1 MIAHLRNYPLF
12 VLIMMI
18 GALSMLAPAL
28 HAAKLGELRVTQV
41 FLSYSLFILIISV
54 IFGLALMNR
63 TPRISA
69 RSHLI
74 TIFMVYTIL
83 PVFLAMPFTSL
94 IPSIG
99 PMQGYFEM
107 LSSLTTTGATLI
119 DVPSSIAEPLHLWRA
134 LVAWMGGFF
143 VLIIALSVMEPMN
156 LGGFEIRSTV
166 LGSDGGAG
174 SYSASDPAD
183 RITKYVIK
191 IGPIYVAV
199 TFALMVLLFLL
210 GDRAFVAS
218 IHAMSIISTS
228 GISPIGGIEN
238 SETGRLGEMFMVIF
252 LLFAVSNRGFQNVG
266 TAKWGWIKR
275 DVEVRLALIAI
286 IGVPLLLFMR
296 HWIAS
301 FEVSTQQDVAAAFAA
316 FWGSVF
322 TVMSFMTTTGFESA
336 DWQTAQNWS
345 GLSTPGVMFLALA
358 VMGGGVA
365 TTAGGVKLL
374 RVYAL
379 YKHGLREMERLVH
392 PTSVGGAGMAARRFR
407 REGAFMAWIFLML
420 FLVGI
425 AVIMLSLSFVGV
437 GFDDAIALSVAA
449 VTNTGPVAGML
460 DSGLRYTDVGT
471 YEQMILCV
479 GMVFGRVEVLALIA
493 LFNPNYWRR

>member
-12 VLIMMI
+12 VLIMMV
-18 GALSMLAPAL
+18 GALSMTIPAV
-28 HAAKLGELRVTQV
+28 HAAKLGDLHVMQV
-41 FLSYSLFILIISV
+41 FLSYSLFILIIAV
-54 IFGLALMNR
+54 ILGLALMNR
-63 TPRISA
+63 IPRNSA

-74 TIFMVYTIL
+74 TIFLVYTLL
-83 PVFLAMPFTSL
+83 PFFLAMPFIAL

-99 PMQGYFEM
+99 SMQGYFEM

-119 DVPSSIAEPLHLWRA
+119 NDPLSIAEPLHLWRA

-166 LGSDGGAG
+166 LGSDGGTG
-174 SYSASDPAD
+174 SYGSTDPTE
-183 RITKYVIK
+183 RIEKYAVK

-199 TFALMVLLFLL
+199 TFALMLVLFLL
-210 GDRAFVAS
+210 GDRAYVAS

-228 GISPIGGIEN
+228 GISPIGGVAN
-238 SETGRLGEMFMVIF
+238 SESGRLGEMFMVMF
-252 LLFAVSNRGFQNVG
+252 LLFAVSNRGFQTFGPGNWRWVG
-266 TAKWGWIKR
+266 R
-275 DVEVRLALIAI
+275 DAEVRLMLIAV
-286 IGVPLLLFMR
+286 IGVPLMLFMR

-301 FEVSTQQDVAAAFAA
+301 FEVSTQQDVTAAFAA

-322 TVMSFMTTTGFESA
+322 TVMSFLTTTGFESA

-345 GLSTPGVMFLALA
+345 GLSTPGVILLALA

-379 YKHGLREMERLVH
+379 YKHGLRELERLVH
-392 PTSVGGAGMAARRFR
+392 PSSVGGAGMAARRFR
-407 REGAFMAWIFLML
+407 REGAFMAWIFFML

-425 AVIMLSLSFVGV
+425 ATIMLALSFVGV
-437 GFDDAIALSVAA
+437 NFDDAIALSMAA

-460 DSGLRYTDVGT
+460 DAGLQYTDIGAT
-471 YEQMILCV
+471 GQMILCV

>member
-1 MIAHLRNYPLF
+1 MMAHLRNYPLF

-18 GALSMLAPAL
+18 GALIMLVPAV
-28 HAAKLGELRVTQV
+28 HAAKLGELRVMQI
-41 FLSYSLFILIISV
+41 FLSYSLFIIIISV
-54 IFGLALMNR
+54 ILGLALMNR

-74 TIFMVYTIL
+74 TIFLVYTLL
-83 PVFLAMPFTSL
+83 PGFLAMPFTAL

-119 DVPSSIAEPLHLWRA
+119 NDPLSIAEPLHLWRA

-166 LGSDGGAG
+166 LGSDGGTG
-174 SYSASDPAD
+174 SFGTTDPAE
-183 RITKYVIK
+183 RIEKYAVK
-191 IGPIYVAV
+191 IGPIYVGV
-199 TFALMVLLFLL
+199 TFALMVLLFML
-210 GDRAFVAS
+210 GDRAYVAS

-228 GISPIGGIEN
+228 GISPIGGIAN
-238 SETGRLGEMFMVIF
+238 SESGRLGEMFMVVF
-252 LLFAVSNRGFQNVG
+252 LLFAVSNRGFQSIGSGNWRWF
-266 TAKWGWIKR
+266 TR
-275 DVEVRLALIAI
+275 DAEVRLMLIAV
-286 IGVPLLLFMR
+286 IGVPMLLFMR

-301 FEVSTQQDVAAAFAA
+301 FEVSTHQDVTAAFAA

-322 TVMSFMTTTGFESA
+322 TVMSFLTTTGFESA
-336 DWQTAQNWS
+336 DWQAAQNWS
-345 GLSTPGVMFLALA
+345 GLNTPGVIFLALA

-374 RVYAL
+374 RIYAL

-392 PTSVGGAGMAARRFR
+392 PSSVGGAGMAARRFR
-407 REGAFMAWIFLML
+407 REGAFIAWIFFML

-425 AVIMLSLSFVGV
+425 ATIMLALTFVGV
-437 GFDDAIALSVAA
+437 SFDDSIALSVSA

-460 DSGLRYTDVGT
+460 NSGIRYTDVGT
-471 YEQMILCV
+471 YAQVILCV

>member
-1 MIAHLRNYPLF
+1 MISHLRNYPLF

-18 GALSMLAPAL
+18 GALSMLVPAV
-28 HAAKLGELRVTQV
+28 HAAKLGDLRVMQI

-54 IFGLALMNR
+54 ILGLALMNR
-63 TPRISA
+63 MPRISA

-74 TIFMVYTIL
+74 TIFLFYTLL
-83 PVFLAMPFTSL
+83 PVFLAMPFAAL

-119 DVPSSIAEPLHLWRA
+119 NDPLSIAEPLHLWRA

-143 VLIIALSVMEPMN
+143 VLVIALSVMEPMN

-166 LGSDGGAG
+166 LGSDGGTG
-174 SYSASDPAD
+174 SFGSTDPAE
-183 RITKYVIK
+183 RIEKYAIK
-191 IGPIYVAV
+191 IAPIYVAV

-210 GDRAFVAS
+210 GDRAYVAT

-228 GISPIGGIEN
+228 GISPIGGVMN
-238 SETGRLGEMFMVIF
+238 SESGRLGEMFMVVF
-252 LLFAVSNRGFQNVG
+252 LLFAVSNRGFQTIG
-266 TAKWGWIKR
+266 SGSWRWIKR
-275 DVEVRLALIAI
+275 DVEVRLMLIAV
-286 IGVPLLLFMR
+286 IGVPLVLFMR
-296 HWIAS
+296 HWIAA
-301 FEVSTQQDVAAAFAA
+301 FEVSTQQDVTAAFAA

-322 TVMSFMTTTGFESA
+322 TVMSFLTTTGFESA

-345 GLSTPGVMFLALA
+345 GLSTPGVIFLALA

-392 PTSVGGAGMAARRFR
+392 PSSVGGAGMAARRFR
-407 REGAFMAWIFLML
+407 REGAFMAWIFFML
-420 FLVGI
+420 FLIGI
-425 AVIMLSLSFVGV
+425 ASIMLALSFVGV
-437 GFDDAIALSVAA
+437 SFDDAIALSIAA

-471 YEQMILCV
+471 YGQIILCV

>member
-12 VLIMMI
+12 VLIMII
-18 GALSMLAPAL
+18 GALSMFIPAL
-28 HAAKLGELRVTQV
+28 HAAKLGELRVMQV
-41 FLSYSLFILIISV
+41 FLSYSLFILIIS
-54 IFGLALMNR
+54 IILGLALMNR
-63 TPRISA
+63 LPRISA

-74 TIFMVYTIL
+74 TIFLVYTVL
-83 PVFLAMPFTSL
+83 PVFLAMPFAAL
-94 IPSIG
+94 VPSIG

-119 DVPSSIAEPLHLWRA
+119 NDPLSIAEPLHLWRA

-143 VLIIALSVMEPMN
+143 VLVIALSVMEPLN

-166 LGSDGGAG
+166 LGSDGGTG
-174 SYSASDPAD
+174 SFGSTDPAE
-183 RITKYVIK
+183 RIEKYAVK
-191 IGPIYVAV
+191 IAPIYVVV
-199 TFALMVLLFLL
+199 TFALMALLFML
-210 GDRAFVAS
+210 GDRAYVAS
-218 IHAMSIISTS
+218 IHAMSIVSTS
-228 GISPIGGIEN
+228 GISPVGGVVN
-238 SETGRLGEMFMVIF
+238 SASGRMGEVFMVVF
-252 LLFAVSNRGFQNVG
+252 MLFAISNRGFQSIG
-266 TAKWGWIKR
+266 SGSWRWIRR
-275 DVEVRLALIAI
+275 DVEVRLMLIAV
-286 IGVPLLLFMR
+286 IGVPVLLFMR

-301 FEVSTQQDVAAAFAA
+301 FDVSTQQDVNAAFAA

-345 GLSTPGVMFLALA
+345 GLGTPGVILLALA

-392 PTSVGGAGMAARRFR
+392 PSSVGGAGMAARRFR
-407 REGAFMAWIFLML
+407 REGAFMAWIFFML
-420 FLVGI
+420 FLIGI
-425 AVIMLSLSFVGV
+425 ASIMLALSFIGAS
-437 GFDDAIALSVAA
+437 FEDAIALSIAA

-460 DSGLRYTDVGT
+460 DSGLRYTDVGV
-471 YEQMILCV
+471 YGQIILCV

>member
-18 GALSMLAPAL
+18 GALSMIIPAV
-28 HAAKLGELRVTQV
+28 HAAKLGDLRVMQV
-41 FLSYSLFILIISV
+41 FLSYALFILIIAV
-54 IFGLALMNR
+54 ILGLALMNR
-63 TPRISA
+63 MPRISA

-74 TIFMVYTIL
+74 TIFLVYTLL
-83 PVFLAMPFTSL
+83 PFFLAMPFAAL

-119 DVPSSIAEPLHLWRA
+119 NDPLSIAEPLHLWRA
-134 LVAWMGGFF
+134 LVAWMGGYF

-166 LGSDGGAG
+166 LGSDGGTRSFG
-174 SYSASDPAD
+174 STDPAE
-183 RITKYVIK
+183 RIEKYAIK
-191 IGPIYVAV
+191 LAPIYVAV

-210 GDRAFVAS
+210 GDRAYVAS

-228 GISPIGGIEN
+228 GISPIGGVMN
-238 SETGRLGEMFMVIF
+238 SHSGRLGEMFMVVF
-252 LLFAVSNRGFQNVG
+252 LLFAVSNRGFQSIG
-266 TAKWGWIKR
+266 SGSWRWIKR
-275 DVEVRLALIAI
+275 DVEVRLMLIAV
-286 IGVPLLLFMR
+286 IGVPLMLFMR

-301 FEVSTQQDVAAAFAA
+301 FEVSTQQDVTAAFAA

-345 GLSTPGVMFLALA
+345 GLSTPGVIFLALA

-392 PTSVGGAGMAARRFR
+392 PSSVGGAGMAARRFR
-407 REGAFMAWIFLML
+407 REGAFMAWIFFML
-420 FLVGI
+420 FLIGI
-425 AVIMLSLSFVGV
+425 ASIMLALAFVGV
-437 GFDDAIALSVAA
+437 SFDDAIALSIAA

-460 DSGLRYTDVGT
+460 DSALRYTDVGT
-471 YEQMILCV
+471 YGQIVLCV

>member
-12 VLIMMI
+12 VLIMII
-18 GALSMLAPAL
+18 GALSMLIPAV
-28 HAAKLGELRVTQV
+28 HAAKLGDLRVMQI
-41 FLSYSLFILIISV
+41 FLSYSLFILIIS
-54 IFGLALMNR
+54 IILGLALMNR
-63 TPRISA
+63 MPRISA

-74 TIFMVYTIL
+74 TILLVYTLL
-83 PVFLAMPFTSL
+83 PVFLAMPFVAL

-119 DVPSSIAEPLHLWRA
+119 NDPLSIAEPLHLWRA

-143 VLIIALSVMEPMN
+143 VLVIALSVMEPMN

-166 LGSDGGAG
+166 LGSDGGTG
-174 SYSASDPAD
+174 SYGTTDPAE
-183 RITKYVIK
+183 RIEKYAIK
-191 IGPIYVAV
+191 IAPIYVAV

-210 GDRAFVAS
+210 GDRAYVAS

-228 GISPIGGIEN
+228 GISPIGGVLN
-238 SETGRLGEMFMVIF
+238 SESGRLGEMFMVVF
-252 LLFAVSNRGFQNVG
+252 LLFAVTNRGFRSIG
-266 TAKWGWIKR
+266 TANWRWITQ
-275 DVEVRLALIAI
+275 DVEIRLMLIAV
-286 IGVPLLLFMR
+286 IGVPVMLFMR

-301 FEVSTQQDVAAAFAA
+301 FEVSTQQDVTAAFAA

-322 TVMSFMTTTGFESA
+322 TVMSFLTTTGFESA

-345 GLSTPGVMFLALA
+345 GLSTPGVIFLALA

-392 PTSVGGAGMAARRFR
+392 PSSVGGAGMAARRFR
-407 REGAFMAWIFLML
+407 REGAFMAWIFFML

-425 AVIMLSLSFVGV
+425 AAIMLALSFVGV
-437 GFDDAIALSVAA
+437 SFDDAIALSVAA

-460 DSGLRYTDVGT
+460 DTGLRYTDIGT
-471 YEQMILCV
+471 YGQMILCV

>member
-1 MIAHLRNYPLF
+1 MIAHLRKYPLF

-18 GALSMLAPAL
+18 SALSMIVPAV
-28 HAAKLGELRVTQV
+28 HAAKLGDMHVMQV

-54 IFGLALMNR
+54 ILGLALMNR
-63 TPRISA
+63 MPRISA

-74 TIFMVYTIL
+74 TILLVYTLL
-83 PVFLAMPFTSL
+83 PVFLAMPFTAL

-119 DVPSSIAEPLHLWRA
+119 NDPFSIAETLHLWRA

-143 VLIIALSVMEPMN
+143 VLVIALSVMEPMN

-166 LGSDGGAG
+166 FGSDGGTG
-174 SYSASDPAD
+174 SLGATDPGE
-183 RITKYVIK
+183 RIEKYAIK
-191 IGPIYVAV
+191 IAPVYVAV
-199 TFALMVLLFLL
+199 TFALMMALFLS
-210 GDRAFVAS
+210 GDRAYVAT

-228 GISPIGGIEN
+228 GISPVGGVIN
-238 SETGRLGEMFMVIF
+238 SQSGRLGEVFMVAF
-252 LLFAVSNRGFQNVG
+252 LLFAVSNRGFQSIG
-266 TAKWGWIKR
+266 SGSWAWIKR
-275 DVEVRLALIAI
+275 DVEVRLMLIAV
-286 IGVPLLLFMR
+286 IGVPMMLFLR
-296 HWIAS
+296 HWIAA
-301 FEVSTQQDVAAAFAA
+301 FEVSNQQDITAALAA
-316 FWGSVF
+316 FWGSIF

-336 DWQTAQNWS
+336 DWQAAQNWS
-345 GLSTPGVMFLALA
+345 GLSTPGVIFLALA

-392 PTSVGGAGMAARRFR
+392 PSSVGGAGMAARRFR
-407 REGAFMAWIFLML
+407 REGAFMAWIFFML
-420 FLVGI
+420 FLIGI
-425 AVIMLSLSFVGV
+425 ASIMLALSLVGV
-437 GFDDAIALSVAA
+437 SFEHAIALSIAA

-471 YEQMILCV
+471 SAQIILSI